1 METLAFT
8 CYGIG
13 AVAAF
18 TAAAL
23 KIHAHGYATGYEA
36 GKTYGFTDGLNRAK
50 AATAVKA
57 KDLPRKRETVGA

>member
-18 TAAAL
+18 TAATL
-23 KIHAHGYATGYEA
+23 KIHAYGYARGYA
-36 GKTYGFTDGLNRAK
+36 DGKTYGFADGLNRAK
-50 AATAVKA
+50 TIKA
-57 KDLPRKRETVGA
+57 KDHPRKREAVGA

>member
-1 METLAFT
+1 METLALT

-18 TAAAL
+18 AAATL

-36 GKTYGFTDGLNRAK
+36 GKIYGFTDGLNRAK
-50 AATAVKA
+50 TVNA
-57 KDLPRKRETVGA
+57 KDLPRKREAVRA

>member
-13 AVAAF
+13 AIAAF

-23 KIHAHGYATGYEA
+23 KIHAHGYAAGYED
-36 GKTYGFTDGLNRAK
+36 GKKYGFADGLNRAK
-50 AATAVKA
+50 VTKT
-57 KDLPRKRETVGA
+57 KEHPRKRETVGA

>member
-1 METLAFT
+1 METLAVI

-23 KIHAHGYATGYEA
+23 KIHAHGYAAGYES
-36 GKTYGFTDGLNRAK
+36 GNKYGFTDGLNRSK
-50 AATAVKA
+50 ANPVKE
-57 KDLPRKRETVGA
+57 PVRKREPVGV

>member
-23 KIHAHGYATGYEA
+23 KIHAHGYARGYA
-36 GKTYGFTDGLNRAK
+36 DGKTYGFTDGLNRAK
-50 AATAVKA
+50 TVKA
-57 KDLPRKRETVGA
+57 KDHPRKREAVGA

>member
-1 METLAFT
+1 METLSFT
-8 CYGIG
+8 LYGIG

-36 GKTYGFTDGLNRAK
+36 GKKYGFADGLNRAK
-50 AATAVKA
+50 GATAVKA
-57 KDLPRKRETVGA
+57 KDHPRKREVVGA

>member
-50 AATAVKA
+50 VTKT
-57 KDLPRKRETVGA
+57 KEPPRKREAVGA